1 MEQERL
7 RLVEGFVRGDFTR
20 IREDGFAGNFGPNFQ
35 TATGITIGGLAAGDP
50 GLQDELDKLVRKWKR
65 KELRRDRR
73 RRKTPL
79 FDNDRVSRIVN
90 AILAVKAVAIVR
102 GQ

>member
-1 MEQERL
+1 MRRE
-7 RLVEGFVRGDFTR
+7 RLVEGFVRGGFTPS
-20 IREDGFAGNFGPNFQ
+20 FVTSPSFQ
-35 TATGITIGGLAAGDP
+35 IGGLAAGDP

>member
-1 MEQERL
+1 MKVEEAE
-7 RLVEGFVRGDFTR
+7 RLVEGFVRGGFTPS
-20 IREDGFAGNFGPNFQ
+20 FVTSPSFQ
-35 TATGITIGGLAAGDP
+35 IGGLAAGDP
-50 GLQDELDKLVRKWKR
+50 GLQDELDKLVQKWKR

-79 FDNDRVSRIVN
+79 VDIDRVSRIVN
-90 AILAVKAVAIVR
+90 AILAVRAVAIVR

>member
-1 MEQERL
+1 MKDTREIERI
-7 RLVEGFVRGDFTR
+7 VEGFVRG
-20 IREDGFAGNFGPNFQ
+20 GFVPSYVTSPSSQ
-35 TATGITIGGLAAGDP
+35 IVIGGLAAGDP
-50 GLQDELDKLVRKWKR
+50 GLQDELDKLVKKWKR

-73 RRKTPL
+73 RRKIPL
-79 FDNDRVSRIVN
+79 VDNDRVSRLVN